1 MGMSATCQ
9 AKCINRLWAQWSLEN
24 YAVGPFYC
32 HDVTDI
38 RTPHHLSNTKS
49 ILTGMENPSEIV
61 EVPALGEAKMT
72 GIVTEALRE
81 QVEIAQIVE
90 VGKFCR
96 NIILFHAAK
105 IVKTNFSGNLSFELW
120 IKKT

>member
-1 MGMSATCQ
+1 MGLSAICQ
-9 AKCINRLWAQWSLEN
+9 AELVNPSWAQWSLEN
-24 YAVGPFYC
+24 YAVGSFYF

-38 RTPHHLSNTKS
+38 RTPHHLASTKS

-61 EVPALGEAKMT
+61 EVPALVEAKMA
-72 GIVTEALRE
+72 GIVAEALRE

-105 IVKTNFSGNLSFELW
+105 IVKR
-120 IKKT
+120 I